1 MVELNLENTP
11 PGSTRFLLL
20 ARQLKA
26 TAHVQHAVPKD
37 GMKVDGRVF
46 VRLSVLKK
54 AKCGWGVFTGPRFVW
69 ELLEFSDEEWC
80 EEDFRP
86 SDLRK
91 LRAWLKE
98 LLGLDA
104 PCVLHPDLKK
114 ALQV

>member
-11 PGSTRFLLL
+11 PGSPRFLLL

-37 GMKVDGRVF
+37 GIKIDGRIF
-46 VRLSVLKK
+46 VRASVLKG
-54 AKCGWGVFTGPRFVW
+54 ATCGWGVFVGPRFVW
-69 ELLEFSDEEWC
+69 ELVEFSDEEWL

-91 LRAWLKE
+91 LRDWLE
-98 LLGLDA
+98 VQLGFKG
-104 PCVLHPDLKK
+104 PIVLHPDLKQ
-114 ALQV
+114 ALQS